1 MRSSSL
7 RTGCVSVIA
16 LIIVFCLCITTAGA
30 VTGVDISGTR
40 IIIPTSLSSGISDEL
55 QDFIRNSGSSPAG
68 PFDVQYFL
76 SADQKMDNR
85 ILIGTWHVD
94 GLKAGAQKYGNTTFT
109 IPPETKPGTYYLM
122 RWIDPNQDVIGEVS
136 SDNIQ
141 WSKAPIL
148 VTANGN
154 DGMEGIGIII
164 PSTAGAGT
172 EVPVTVIV
180 NHTTN
185 SAGWPGAVSLFLSKQ
200 TRPDSSLIPAGT
212 ISIPEYE
219 ETGEQEISGALNVPG
234 DIGAGS
240 YYLFTSF
247 VPVDQMTGEGSP
259 STFWFNEDPILIT
272 TSSGSSTESVIQ
284 PAVREAGPDV
294 LTLDTEQPAEAFIGD
309 SLTVTDSVK
318 NIGGAEANIVRIE
331 YLLSPNTDGTNGR
344 HLGWRTIMSLQP
356 DQTNTE
362 QKLLGVPSDM
372 RSGLYF
378 LAKKITVTSAVQEK
392 NTNNNAWVSNQPIN
406 IRYNPASPIPDL
418 THIRTVWPKAQPGET
433 VPITDTITNVGKGC
447 ANDVAVAYYLSPYQK
462 FDVATARYL
471 GVWRL
476 DSICPLEQ
484 KTNTTEVTIPSD
496 LTNGEYF
503 LYSVIDP
510 CSFMTDCDEGMPE
523 LDKSNNINVGT
534 LYIGPCIFC
543 G

>member
-7 RTGCVSVIA
+7 RTGCVSVLA
-16 LIIVFCLCITTAGA
+16 LLIGFCLCISTASAVSGA
-30 VTGVDISGTR
+30 DISGTR
-40 IIIPTSLSSGISDEL
+40 IIAPTSLSAGTSDEL
-55 QDFIRNSGSSPAG
+55 QDFIRNGGSESAG

-76 SADQKMDNR
+76 SVDQKMDDK

-109 IPPETKPGTYYLM
+109 IPSETKAGTYYLI
-122 RWIDPNQDVIGEVS
+122 RWIDPTRAVPGEDS
-136 SDNIQ
+136 SNNIQ
-141 WSKAPIL
+141 WSKSPVF
-148 VTANGN
+148 VTTSGN
-154 DGMEGIGIII
+154 AGVEGIGTLVA
-164 PSTAGAGT
+164 STVSAGS
-172 EVPVTVIV
+172 EIPVTVIV

-185 SAGWPGAVSLFLSKQ
+185 DAGSPGSVSLFLSTQ
-200 TRPDSSLIPAGT
+200 SRPDSSLIPAGT
-212 ISIPEYE
+212 IALPEFSGE
-219 ETGEQEISGALNVPG
+219 GEQEIPG
-234 DIGAGS
+234 TLDIPADIGIGA

-247 VPVDQMTGEGSP
+247 VPVNQMIGEGSP
-259 STFWFNEDPILIT
+259 STFWFNEDPIRIT
-272 TSSGSSTESVIQ
+272 PSSGSSTNSDTTPV
-284 PAVREAGPDV
+284 VRESGPDV
-294 LTLDTEQPAEAFIGD
+294 LTLDTEQPSEAFIGD

-344 HLGWRTIMSLQP
+344 HLGWRTVMSLQP
-356 DQTNTE
+356 DQTSTE
-362 QKLLGVPSDM
+362 QKLLGVSSDM
-372 RSGLYF
+372 KAGLYY

-392 NTNNNAWVSNQPIN
+392 NTLNNAWVSNQPIN

-418 THIRTVWPKAQPGET
+418 THIRTVWPKAQPGQT

-447 ANDVAVAYYLSPYQK
+447 AKDVAVAYYLSPYQK
-462 FDVATARYL
+462 FDVATASYL

-484 KTNTTEVTIPSD
+484 KTNTTQVTIPSD

-503 LYSVIDP
+503 IYSVIDP
-510 CSFMTDCDEGMPE
+510 CSFMTDCDESMPE

>member
-7 RTGCVSVIA
+7 RAGCVSVLA
-16 LIIVFCLCITTAGA
+16 LLIGFCLCISTASA
-30 VTGVDISGTR
+30 ASGVDISGTR
-40 IIIPTSLSSGISDEL
+40 IIAPTSLSTGSSDEL
-55 QDFIRNSGSSPAG
+55 QDFIRNSGSESAG
-68 PFDVQYFL
+68 PFDIQYFL
-76 SADQKMDNR
+76 SADQKMDDR

-109 IPPETKPGTYYLM
+109 IPSKTKAGTYYLI
-122 RWIDPNQDVIGEVS
+122 RWIDPMRSVQGEDS
-136 SDNIQ
+136 SNNIQ
-141 WSKAPIL
+141 LSKSPIV
-148 VTANGN
+148 VTN
-154 DGMEGIGIII
+154 DRTSGIEGIGTIV
-164 PSTAGAGT
+164 SSSASAGND
-172 EVPVTVIV
+172 VPVTVIV
-180 NHTTN
+180 NHTTTDTG
-185 SAGWPGAVSLFLSKQ
+185 SPGSVRLFLSTQ
-200 TRPDSSLIPAGT
+200 SRPDSSLIPAGT
-212 ISIPEYE
+212 VAIPEFSGE
-219 ETGEQEISGALNVPG
+219 GEQEIPGTMNVPA

-259 STFWFNEDPILIT
+259 TTFWFNEDPIRIT
-272 TSSGSSTESVIQ
+272 QSSGSSINSGTTPVARES
-284 PAVREAGPDV
+284 GPDV
-294 LTLDTEQPAEAFIGD
+294 LTLDTEQPSEAFIGD

-331 YLLSPNTDGTNGR
+331 YLLSPNIDGTNGR
-344 HLGWRTIMSLQP
+344 HLGWRTVMSLQP
-356 DQTNTE
+356 DQTSSE
-362 QKLLGVPSDM
+362 QKLLGVSSDIKA
-372 RSGLYF
+372 GLYY
-378 LAKKITVTSAVQEK
+378 LTKKITVTSAVQEK
-392 NTNNNAWVSNQPIN
+392 NTLNNMWVSNQPIN

-418 THIRTVWPKAQPGET
+418 THIRTVWPKAQPGQT

-447 ANDVAVAYYLSPYQK
+447 AKDVAVAYYLSPYQK
-462 FDVATARYL
+462 FDVATASYL

-484 KTNTTEVTIPSD
+484 KTNTTQVTIPSD

-534 LYIGPCIFC
+534 LYIGPCVFC

>member
-7 RTGCVSVIA
+7 RTGCVSVLA
-16 LIIVFCLCITTAGA
+16 LFIGFCLCISTAGA
-30 VTGVDISGTR
+30 TSGADISGTR
-40 IIIPTSLSSGISDEL
+40 IIVPASLSAGTSDEL
-55 QDFIRNSGSSPAG
+55 QDFIRNGGSESAG

-76 SADQKMDNR
+76 SADQNMDDK

-109 IPPETKPGTYYLM
+109 IPSQTKAGTYYLI
-122 RWIDPNQDVIGEVS
+122 RWIDPARAVPGEDS
-136 SDNIQ
+136 SNNIQ
-141 WSKAPIL
+141 WSKSPIL
-148 VTANGN
+148 VTTGGN
-154 DGMEGIGIII
+154 AGVEGIGTLVG
-164 PSTAGAGT
+164 STASAGSN
-172 EVPVTVIV
+172 VPVTVIV

-185 SAGWPGAVSLFLSKQ
+185 DKGGPGSVSLFLSTQ
-200 TRPDSSLIPAGT
+200 SRPDSSLIPAGT
-212 ISIPEYE
+212 ITLPEFSGE
-219 ETGEQEISGALNVPG
+219 GEQEVPG
-234 DIGAGS
+234 TLDIPTDIGIGT

-259 STFWFNEDPILIT
+259 STFWFNEDPIRIT
-272 TSSGSSTESVIQ
+272 PSSGSSTNSDATPV
-284 PAVREAGPDV
+284 VRESGPDV
-294 LTLDTEQPAEAFIGD
+294 LTLDTEQPSEAFIGD

-356 DQTNTE
+356 DQTSTE
-362 QKLLGVPSDM
+362 QKLLGVSSDM
-372 RSGLYF
+372 KAGLYY

-392 NTNNNAWVSNQPIN
+392 NTLNNVWVSNQPIN

-418 THIRTVWPKAQPGET
+418 THIRTVWPKAQPGQT

-447 ANDVAVAYYLSPYQK
+447 ASDVAVAYYLSPYQK
-462 FDVATARYL
+462 FDVATASYL

-484 KTNTTEVTIPSD
+484 KTNTTQVTIPSD

-534 LYIGPCIFC
+534 LYIGPCVFC